1 MAMPFLSYSQ
11 QVIQTD
17 TINLLNNH
25 STAWRTY
32 FENDQVLIEYKT
44 TDCDPAM
51 GYDFEQV
58 ILRFANKTT
67 TKIDLD
73 WHIHLYYDKK
83 CLTCNYPMEYARSIR
98 LGANESIEG
107 NCNRET
113 IDELKLFSKF
123 NDVNY
128 SAGAKLTAFQL
139 MTLTITALE

>member
-83 CLTCNYPMEYARSIR
+83 CLTCNYPMEYARTIR